1 MPSLTAEII
10 ENSVQVLAIRRE
22 SIVLLVS
29 TPVDLFFTLQK
40 TISNSLDVAFE
51 LFALTPNSRKL
62 TLRVSD
68 LLFEFSQI

>member
-40 TISNSLDVAFE
+40 TIYDSLDVAFE

-62 TLRVSD
+62 TLGVSD